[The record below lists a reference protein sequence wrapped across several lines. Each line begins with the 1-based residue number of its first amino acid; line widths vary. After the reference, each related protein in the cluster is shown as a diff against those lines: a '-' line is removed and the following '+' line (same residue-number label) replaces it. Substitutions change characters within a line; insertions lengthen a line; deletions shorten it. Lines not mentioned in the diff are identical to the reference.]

1 MSQTTE
7 LIYQIHKI
15 STLSEDLAEVPMEKK
30 VVGRENHVNYNG
42 NGFSTI
48 QNHLPRKPR
57 LEIFYFFISIY
68 LSIYLSIYIYI
79 YLSHIYIYYVHGYC
93 GGMASNWSGL
103 FFADSAGVFGV
114 PSSQSSPLM

>member
-1 MSQTTE
+1 
-7 LIYQIHKI
+7 
-15 STLSEDLAEVPMEKK
+15 MEKK

-68 LSIYLSIYIYI
+68 LSIYIYIYI
-79 YLSHIYIYYVHGYC
+79 YHIYIYIYYVHGYC